1 MKTAFLFNS
10 YYAYMWLIRIVV
22 SDTLQYDLADNQ
34 CYHYDRLIRINVWI
48 SSKQKAFWSET

>member
-48 SSKQKAFWSET
+48 SSKQKALV